1 MSFGFTTLRSDRP
14 INDFPSPRGTFTHS
28 PQFIRGWS
36 LWEIFT
42 HISYTKYN
50 IHKPIQLIMEKLKQ
64 TIAAASLIGEYGITL
79 NDGRTVY
86 AAIQPLLIQGNV
98 INLDFQDVTIFA
110 SPFFNAAIG
119 RLFSEFDSDYLN
131 EHLHFNNLP
140 SAGEGTL
147 RQVLKNAKDYYTSEV
162 TREAV
167 DRVLHEVSIA

>member
-1 MSFGFTTLRSDRP
+1 MERQSVTVS
-14 INDFPSPRGTFTHS
+14 
-28 PQFIRGWS
+28 
-36 LWEIFT
+36 
-42 HISYTKYN
+42 
-50 IHKPIQLIMEKLKQ
+50 QLIG
-64 TIAAASLIGEYGITL
+64 SYGITL

-86 AAIQPLLIQGNV
+86 AAIQPLLTQGNI

-131 EHLHFNNLP
+131 EHLQFNNLS
-140 SAGEGTL
+140 SAGNGTL

-167 DRVLHEVSIA
+167 DRVLHEVAIS